1 MYEQIAERKR
11 LEEETRREQERIK
24 VEQDRIRAAQEKI
37 KAEEERLRAE
47 QAARDEQRRLREI
60 EAKKV
65 PPLTPL
71 EARPPQQQPSQGPGS
86 VPSSVSVPTTQ
97 TKPSPAVQPPQKPTP
112 QAKPATPVV
121 NGNSTSKP
129 ATSNLFGAPTTNI
142 VPAPATTASVKPT
155 PVPAPGST
163 DPKRL
168 RALEIH
174 KNLKQLRAAIASQG
188 TQNKALKNKAG
199 DLRRELRKSVG
210 QLSMDK
216 KGNQVVVSD
225 AWNISNVAGTDTRI
239 GTKDRQG
246 LERGLG

>member
-1 MYEQIAERKR
+1 MSVHPVAMPPCYCTCSIRSLLTQAPFKREHTLYMYEQIVERKR
-11 LEEETRREQERIK
+11 LEEQTRREEERIK

-47 QAARDEQRRLREI
+47 QAAKDEQKRLRDI

-71 EARPPQQQPSQGPGS
+71 EPRAPAAAPTPFSAPTNPAKSTPTVKPPQQPN
-86 VPSSVSVPTTQ
+86 
-97 TKPSPAVQPPQKPTP
+97 PQD
-112 QAKPATPVV
+112 KPAPPVV
-121 NGNSTSKP
+121 NDNTTSGP
-129 ATSNLFGAPTTNI
+129 AASNLFGAP
-142 VPAPATTASVKPT
+142 AAAAVKPT
-155 PVPAPGST
+155 PAPTPAPTSGPT

-174 KNLKQLRAAIASQG
+174 KNLKQLRGVIATQG
-188 TQNKALKNKAG
+188 NQNKALKSKAG

-216 KGNQVVVSD
+216 KGNQVVVS
-225 AWNISNVAGTDTRI
+225 VV
-239 GTKDRQG
+239 
-246 LERGLG
+246 